1 MKKTIAIILSLMLAF
16 PVVAFADPPP
26 VTETQPESSEARSET
41 LPTVLSVRPRIMG
54 IKEGEVAPYTGV
66 LLNTVAAARIFT
78 EKNYSNEE
86 CRLRIAYEV
95 EREIA
100 RVNML
105 LESTKVSMEFMEKR
119 YVSIISIKDTEIKRL
134 SEIASNN
141 NDYSV
146 WWATGGIVMG
156 IGLTLAVVYGV
167 KNM

>member
-1 MKKTIAIILSLMLAF
+1 MKKTIAIILSLMLIL
-16 PVVAFADPPP
+16 PVTAFADPQPNP
-26 VTETQPESSEARSET
+26 ETQPETSENERP
-41 LPTVLSVRPRIMG
+41 PTVLSVRPRIMG

-66 LLNTVAAARIFT
+66 LLNTIAAARVFT

-134 SEIASNN
+134 SEVANNN

-146 WWATGGIVMG
+146 WWATGGIVAG

-167 KNM
+167 KSM

>member
-1 MKKTIAIILSLMLAF
+1 MLIL
-16 PVVAFADPPP
+16 PVTAFADPPP
-26 VTETQPESSEARSET
+26 NPETQPETSENERP
-41 LPTVLSVRPRIMG
+41 PTVLSVRPRIMG
-54 IKEGEVAPYTGV
+54 IKV
-66 LLNTVAAARIFT
+66 FT

-100 RVNML
+100 RVDML
-105 LESTKVSMEFMEKR
+105 LKSTKVSMEFMEKR

-134 SEIASNN
+134 SEVANNN

-146 WWATGGIVMG
+146 WWATGGIVAG

-167 KNM
+167 KSL